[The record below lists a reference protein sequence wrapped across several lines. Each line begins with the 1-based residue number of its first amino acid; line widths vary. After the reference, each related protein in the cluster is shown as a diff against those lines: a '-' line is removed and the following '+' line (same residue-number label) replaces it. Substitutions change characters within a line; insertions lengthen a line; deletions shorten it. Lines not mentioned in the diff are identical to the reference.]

1 MIHITNDQKH
11 HHDDNRGE
19 IQLALIDL
27 YVAIKIRDEEE
38 INNYDQNKLIT
49 ERNELVQ

>member
-1 MIHITNDQKH
+1 MIQIIDKKIPFDIRNETTVQFEDEIDSKS
-11 HHDDNRGE
+11 E

-38 INNYDQNKLIT
+38 INNYD
-49 ERNELVQ
+49 